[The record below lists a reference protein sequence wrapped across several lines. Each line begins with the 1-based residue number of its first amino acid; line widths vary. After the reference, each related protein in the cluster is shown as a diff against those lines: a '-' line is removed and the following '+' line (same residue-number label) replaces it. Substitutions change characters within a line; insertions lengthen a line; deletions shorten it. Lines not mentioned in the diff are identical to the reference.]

1 MSSAM
6 EHLPFMNDSQR
17 RELLSLARQS
27 IQEGIAQGRR
37 TPCPE
42 VPADRVPPV
51 VRSTFVTLR
60 IGAELRGCCGSI
72 DAHRRLAED
81 VWSNAWASAFAD
93 PRFPGLKAEEYPRLD
108 VHISVLGELEP
119 LDIAD
124 EASLLTMLRPD
135 VDGLVLEMGAVRSTF
150 LPAVW
155 EQIKDPAQFVRELK
169 LKAGWR
175 GDFWSPRIRVW
186 RYTAESFGES

>member
-1 MSSAM
+1 
-6 EHLPFMNDSQR
+6 MNLSLSQR

-37 TPCPE
+37 APCPE
-42 VPADRVPPV
+42 VAVDVVPPV
-51 VRSTFVTLR
+51 MRSTFVTLR
-60 IGAELRGCCGSI
+60 IGEELRGCCGSI
-72 DAHRRLAED
+72 DAQRRLAED

-108 VHISVLGELEP
+108 VHISVLSEMEP
-119 LDIAD
+119 LDIVD
-124 EASLLTMLRPD
+124 EASLLKALRPNI
-135 VDGLVLEMGAVRSTF
+135 DGVLLEMGAVRSTF

-155 EQIKDPAQFVRELK
+155 EQISDPAQFVRQLK

-175 GDFWSPRIRVW
+175 GDFWSPRIKVS
-186 RYTAESFGES
+186 RYTTESFGDSD

>member
-1 MSSAM
+1 MN
-6 EHLPFMNDSQR
+6 LNDSQR

-42 VPADRVPPV
+42 VPADVVPPV

-60 IGAELRGCCGSI
+60 IGEELRGCCGSI
-72 DAHRRLAED
+72 DAQRQLAED
-81 VWSNAWASAFAD
+81 VWSNAWAAAFAD
-93 PRFPGLKAEEYPRLD
+93 PRFPGLKAQEYPRLD
-108 VHISVLGELEP
+108 VHISVLGELEA

-124 EASLLTMLRPD
+124 EAALLKMLRPD

-155 EQIKDPAQFVRELK
+155 EQIADPVQFVRQLK

-175 GDFWSPRIRVW
+175 ADFWSRQIKVW
-186 RYTAESFGES
+186 RYRTESFGES

>member
-1 MSSAM
+1 M
-6 EHLPFMNDSQR
+6 EHLPFMNLSDSQR

-27 IQEGIAQGRR
+27 IQAGIVQGRR
-37 TPCPE
+37 APCPD
-42 VPADRVPPV
+42 VPADVVPPV

-93 PRFPGLKAEEYPRLD
+93 PRFPGLNAEEYAGLD
-108 VHISVLGELEP
+108 VHISVLGELE
-119 LDIAD
+119 LLEIAD
-124 EASLLTMLRPD
+124 EAALLKMLRPD

-155 EQIKDPAQFVRELK
+155 EQIEEPAQFVRQLK

-175 GDFWSPRIRVW
+175 GDFWSRGIRVW

>member
-1 MSSAM
+1 MN
-6 EHLPFMNDSQR
+6 LNDSQR

-27 IQEGIAQGRR
+27 IQQGIAHGRR
-37 TPCPE
+37 VPCPP
-42 VPADRVPPV
+42 VPADAVPPV

-81 VWSNAWASAFAD
+81 VWSNAWTSAFAD

-108 VHISVLGELEP
+108 VHISVLSELEP
-119 LDIAD
+119 LDVTD
-124 EASLLTMLRPD
+124 EDSLLKRLRPD
-135 VDGLVLEMGAVRSTF
+135 IDGLVLEMGAVRSTF

-155 EQIKDPAQFVRELK
+155 EQIADPVQFVRELK

-175 GDFWSPRIRVW
+175 GDFWSPQIRVS
-186 RYTAESFGES
+186 RYTAESFGEAG

>member
-1 MSSAM
+1 
-6 EHLPFMNDSQR
+6 MNLNNSQR
-17 RELLSLARQS
+17 HELLSLARQS
-27 IQEGIAQGRR
+27 IREGIAQGRR
-37 TPCPE
+37 APCPE
-42 VPADRVPPV
+42 VSADVVPPI

-60 IGAELRGCCGSI
+60 TGADLRGCCGSI

-108 VHISVLGELEP
+108 VHISVLSELEP
-119 LDIAD
+119 LDIKD
-124 EASLLTMLRPD
+124 EASLLKVLRPD
-135 VDGLVLEMGAVRSTF
+135 VDGLLLEMGAVRSTF

-155 EQIKDPAQFVRELK
+155 EQIADPAQFVRQLK

-175 GDFWSPRIRVW
+175 GDFWSPQIKVS
-186 RYTAESFGES
+186 RYTTESFGEAD